1 MKKLCAVLA
10 LMSALEVVPGMAH
23 AAPAKTWPVFD
34 AARLQQ
40 IVDAFAA
47 NGVTVC
53 PDQVRSPQDITGS
66 SAHQTIDLYAST
78 RWSSCP
84 QHRSVADP
92 KYNPDEE
99 RATYESEAF
108 LDIGFYSSPK
118 AFDRGVKTWKRQ
130 LLHWPIVSWSWKPV
144 VLGLNAGYP
153 DVVNA
158 VLKAM
163 KALPGKPTVL
173 FDNS

>member
-23 AAPAKTWPVFD
+23 AASAKMWPVFD

-108 LDIGFYSSPK
+108 LDIGFYRSPK